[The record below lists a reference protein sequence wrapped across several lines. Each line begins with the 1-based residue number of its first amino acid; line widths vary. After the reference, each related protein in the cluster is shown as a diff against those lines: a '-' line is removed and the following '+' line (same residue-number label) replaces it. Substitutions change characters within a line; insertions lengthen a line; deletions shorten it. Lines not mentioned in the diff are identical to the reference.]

1 MGRLVR
7 SMMSVT
13 KPSVRLESGVE
24 LFDRCHDLAVETL
37 CRNIQPWKDGL
48 LDEPAPSI
56 MAGETYKSPW
66 TRDCAFNVWNA
77 GALLTPE
84 ASRNTL
90 LSTLTEDDGLVR
102 IGGQYWD
109 AIAWTTGAWHYYC
122 VTGDDE
128 FLELAHAATV
138 NSLRY
143 FEETELDPETGLFQ
157 GPASYG
163 DGVAAYPEP
172 YNDAGGSSGILDWPA
187 AHPEIGK
194 IRMKALSTNCLYANA
209 YWIADLMG
217 QRLGLDPQANR
228 VLRARGDATREAIN
242 HHLWLT
248 DRGRYAYFTDPT
260 GRCEDYMEGLGH
272 ALAILFGVAS
282 PEQARSV
289 LASQYVSNYGI
300 PCVWPV
306 FPWYASSDGTSF
318 GRHNGTIWPFIQGF
332 WASAAAMHGR
342 MDLFD
347 KELTCLAEM
356 ADRHREFKE
365 IYHPVTGE
373 PYGGLQVD
381 HGTMRTWTSE
391 PHQSWSATGYLR
403 MMYNDLF
410 GLRFEPDAIRF
421 EPFVPPRFSTLTLTG
436 VTCRDMTLDVAIRGS
451 GSRVARFTFDG
462 QPYEPRILASLA
474 GQHAIT
480 IDMR

>member
-1 MGRLVR
+1 MRASEPTIR
-7 SMMSVT
+7 F
-13 KPSVRLESGVE
+13 ESGLEV
-24 LFDRCHDLAVETL
+24 FDRCHDLAVETL
-37 CRNIQPWKDGL
+37 CRNIKPWQDGL
-48 LDEPAPSI
+48 LDEPAPAI
-56 MAGETYKSPW
+56 MAGQTYKSPW

-77 GALLTPE
+77 AALLTPE
-84 ASRNTL
+84 AARNTL
-90 LSTLTEDDGLVR
+90 ISTLIDDNGLIR

-217 QRLGLDPQANR
+217 RRLDLDAQVNES
-228 VLRARGDATREAIN
+228 LRAQGDAVREAVN
-242 HHLWLT
+242 RHLWLPEK
-248 DRGRYAYFTDPT
+248 GRYAYFTDPT
-260 GRCEDYMEGLGH
+260 GRCEQYMEGLGH
-272 ALAILFGVAS
+272 AFAVLLGIAS
-282 PEQARSV
+282 AEQARAV
-289 LASQYVSNYGI
+289 LDHQHVSQCGI

-306 FPWYASSDGTSF
+306 FLWYAGPDGMSF
-318 GRHNGTIWPFIQGF
+318 GRHNGTVWPFIQGF

-342 MDLFD
+342 VDLFD
-347 KELTCLAEM
+347 KEMGSLADM
-356 ADRHREFKE
+356 ADRHHEFKE
-365 IYHPVTGE
+365 IYHPITGE

-381 HGTMRTWTSE
+381 RGNVRMWVSE
-391 PHQSWSATGYLR
+391 PHQTWSATGYLR
-403 MMYNDLF
+403 MIYHDLF
-410 GLRFEPDAIRF
+410 GMRFDSDELRLH
-421 EPFVPPRFSTLTLTG
+421 PFVPPRFEALRLTG
-436 VTCRDMTLDVAIRGS
+436 IEYRDMTLDITIRNS
-451 GSRVARFTFDG
+451 GTRIASFTLDG
-462 QPYEPRILASLA
+462 QPHEQSIPATLDGPHRIVMN
-474 GQHAIT
+474 
-480 IDMR
+480 MR